1 LEYGADLKMRG
12 RRSETPLHSAIKA
25 GKIDLVR
32 ILLEIW
38 PEGQKETDNFG
49 NTQLHWAAR
58 MGQTDL
64 VRLLMELWLDGK
76 EALKNNGQTPLSM
89 LEKLST
95 RRARRAWL
103 DEGGMRCC
111 SARRRVS
118 SLITTEATAT

>member
-1 LEYGADLKMRG
+1 
-12 RRSETPLHSAIKA
+12 
-25 GKIDLVR
+25 VR

-64 VRLLMELWLDGK
+64 ARLLVELWLDGK

-95 RRARRAWL
+95 RRARRA
-103 DEGGMRCC
+103 
-111 SARRRVS
+111 
-118 SLITTEATAT
+118 